1 MHLESIQ
8 GAPTRQLE
16 SLKIRTT
23 LTRKLWQQFTNLI

>member
-8 GAPTRQLE
+8 GAPTKQFE

-23 LTRKLWQQFTNLI
+23 LFINF